1 MQKVRNLREGLNALL
16 EGNIL
21 VYKPYNYKPVF
32 LRLKSEEKI
41 TAFNLN
47 MRYSI
52 SKKDLEELFQEFNIY
67 IYEQEN
73 DIEIDEE
80 FRKLRQ

>member
-41 TAFNLN
+41 AFQ
-47 MRYSI
+47 
-52 SKKDLEELFQEFNIY
+52 KKT
-67 IYEQEN
+67 
-73 DIEIDEE
+73 
-80 FRKLRQ
+80 